1 MAGKYTPLEN
11 YLTVLPASR
20 GEVRLSFEHIERML
34 KEELPPSAKQHRAW
48 WSNETEGSHVQA
60 HSWMDAGWKVDAVNF
75 SENWVRFIRQALIV
89 SPSRY

>member
-11 YLTVLPASR
+11 YLTVLPAHR

-48 WSNETEGSHVQA
+48 WSNETQGSHVQA
-60 HSWMDAGWKVDAVNF
+60 HSWMDAGWKVDEVNF
-75 SENWVRFIRQALIV
+75 SEKWVRFVRQKILV
-89 SPSRY
+89 SPS

>member
-1 MAGKYTPLEN
+1 MAGKYIPLEN
-11 YLTVLPASR
+11 YLTALPASW

-34 KEELPPSAKQHRAW
+34 QGKLPPSARQYRAW
-48 WSNETEGSHVQA
+48 WSNEAEGSHVQA